1 MSIGDEGAGS
11 LQKPHHFKITSP
23 FSVKAICSAE
33 ILPLNSSKSG
43 RRTIK
48 IKNELVGYWMRRI
61 YRELAN
67 GEIAGIKAYS
77 RGDRL
82 LHRLLFKGDEGGES

>member
-1 MSIGDEGAGS
+1 LNDNNIDKGKQQAVVGFLPFPAFPIILMSIGDEGAGS

-43 RRTIK
+43 RRT
-48 IKNELVGYWMRRI
+48 
-61 YRELAN
+61 
-67 GEIAGIKAYS
+67 
-77 RGDRL
+77 
-82 LHRLLFKGDEGGES
+82 